1 MGALSEL
8 AATSYI
14 SPSNMALFNPTDKR
28 TVHFMGIGGAGMSA
42 LALIAR
48 RRGVAVSG
56 CDVDPSGAADLSA
69 LGVVVSQG
77 HDEAHLAGAR
87 AVIVT
92 AAIPSGHPELERARD
107 LGLLIVPRKVALAEL
122 IQGAQAVGISGT
134 HGKTTTTVMTTEA
147 LTAAGL
153 DPTGIAGGRV
163 SSWGGNARVAGD
175 ELFVVEADE
184 FDQAFLT
191 LYPTV
196 AVVNNVEPDHLE
208 CYGTMDAL
216 ENAFVEFA
224 GRARIAIA
232 SADDPGARKVAERV
246 GKKVLKFGVAA
257 DADIR
262 ISDVVQRADSTEA
275 RIVWRD
281 GRSVGLRLQ
290 VPGLHNL
297 RNAVAALGVV
307 DALGAPLEPAAAA
320 LGEFTGVGRRFE
332 RLGEFAGVAVVDDYA
347 HHPSE
352 LAATLSAAR
361 QAFPG
366 RRLVAVFQPHLYSR
380 TAAQGQAMGEAL
392 AAADLVIVTEIYPAR
407 EQPIA
412 GVSGQQVADAAERA
426 GADARFE
433 PTRAEVG
440 RTVYRVLRAGDVVL
454 TLGAGDIT
462 RVAPEL
468 VRWLSAA

>member
-1 MGALSEL
+1 
-8 AATSYI
+8 
-14 SPSNMALFNPTDKR
+14 MALFNPTDKR

-42 LALIAR
+42 LALIAC

-56 CDVDPSGAADLSA
+56 CDLDPSGAADLQGM
-69 LGVVVSQG
+69 GVRIWQG
-77 HDEAHLAGAR
+77 HDASHLAGVR
-87 AVIVT
+87 AVVVT
-92 AAIPSGHPELERARD
+92 AAVPASHPELERARE
-107 LGLLIVPRKVALAEL
+107 LGLAIVPRKVALAEL
-122 IQGAQAVGISGT
+122 IEGAQSVGISGT

-153 DPTGIAGGRV
+153 SPTGIAGGRV
-163 SSWGGNARVAGD
+163 SAWGGNARVAGD
-175 ELFVVEADE
+175 HLFVVEADE
-184 FDQAFLT
+184 FDKAFLT
-191 LYPTV
+191 LRPTV

-208 CYGTMDAL
+208 CYGSMAAL
-216 ENAFVEFA
+216 EDAFVEFA
-224 GRARIAIA
+224 GRAEVAVV
-232 SADDPGARKVAERV
+232 SADDPGARKVAARLGKRV
-246 GKKVLKFGVAA
+246 LSFGVDTGA
-257 DADIR
+257 DLHISQIVQHADR
-262 ISDVVQRADSTEA
+262 TEA
-275 RIVWRD
+275 RVRWRD
-281 GRSVGLRLQ
+281 GRSLALRLK

-307 DALGAPLEPAAAA
+307 DALEGSLEPAAAA
-320 LGEFTGVGRRFE
+320 LADFSGVGRRFE

-352 LAATLSAAR
+352 LTATLSAAR

-380 TAAQGQAMGEAL
+380 TAAHGQAMGQAL

-412 GVSGQQVADAAERA
+412 GVSGQQVAEAAERA

-440 RTVYRVLRAGDVVL
+440 RTVYKALRSGDVVL

>member
-1 MGALSEL
+1 
-8 AATSYI
+8 
-14 SPSNMALFNPTDKR
+14 MALFNPADKR

-56 CDVDPSGAADLSA
+56 CDVDPSGASDLSA
-69 LGVVVSQG
+69 LGVVVSPG
-77 HDEAHLAGAR
+77 HDGSHLQGAR
-87 AVIVT
+87 ALVVT
-92 AAIPSGHPELERARD
+92 AAVPAGHPELQRARD
-107 LGLLIVPRKVALAEL
+107 LGLPIVPRKVALAEL
-122 IQGAQAVGISGT
+122 IQGARAVGIAGT

-208 CYGTMDAL
+208 CYGSMDAL
-216 ENAFVEFA
+216 EDAFVEFA
-224 GRARIAIA
+224 GRAHVAIT
-232 SADDPGARKVAERV
+232 SADDAGARKVAERL
-246 GKKVLKFGVAA
+246 GTRARTFGLAQ

-262 ISDVVQRADSTEA
+262 ITSVTQQADRTDA

-281 GRSVGLRLQ
+281 GRSVALRLQ

-297 RNAVAALGVV
+297 RNAVAALGVA
-307 DALGAPLEPAAAA
+307 DALGAALEPAAAA
-320 LGEFTGVGRRFE
+320 LAAFTGVGRRFE

-380 TAAQGQAMGEAL
+380 TAAHGKAMGEAL

-407 EQPIA
+407 EQPIP
-412 GVSGQQVADAAERA
+412 GVSGQQVAAAAERA

-433 PTRAEVG
+433 PTRADVG
-440 RTVYRVLRAGDVVL
+440 KTVYHALRTGDVVL

>member
-1 MGALSEL
+1 
-8 AATSYI
+8 
-14 SPSNMALFNPTDKR
+14 
-28 TVHFMGIGGAGMSA
+28 
-42 LALIAR
+42 
-48 RRGVAVSG
+48 
-56 CDVDPSGAADLSA
+56 
-69 LGVVVSQG
+69 
-77 HDEAHLAGAR
+77 
-87 AVIVT
+87 
-92 AAIPSGHPELERARD
+92 
-107 LGLLIVPRKVALAEL
+107 
-122 IQGAQAVGISGT
+122 
-134 HGKTTTTVMTTEA
+134 
-147 LTAAGL
+147 
-153 DPTGIAGGRV
+153 
-163 SSWGGNARVAGD
+163 
-175 ELFVVEADE
+175 
-184 FDQAFLT
+184 
-191 LYPTV
+191 V

-208 CYGTMDAL
+208 CYGSMAAL
-216 ENAFVEFA
+216 EDAFVEFA
-224 GRARIAIA
+224 GRARIAIV
-232 SADDPGARKVAERV
+232 SADDPGAQKVGQRV
-246 GKKVLKFGVAA
+246 GTTVRRFGV
-257 DADIR
+257 DPNSDLR
-262 ISDVVQRADSTEA
+262 ISDVVQREDRTDA
-275 RIVWRD
+275 RVRWR
-281 GRSVGLRLQ
+281 GGGSIGLSLT

-307 DALGAPLEPAAAA
+307 EAMGGNLKPAAAA
-320 LGEFTGVGRRFE
+320 LNEFQGVGRRFE

-352 LAATLSAAR
+352 LTATLSAAR

-380 TAAQGQAMGEAL
+380 TAAHGQAMGQAL

-440 RTVYRVLRAGDVVL
+440 RTVYQALRAGDVVL

>member
-1 MGALSEL
+1 
-8 AATSYI
+8 
-14 SPSNMALFNPTDKR
+14 MALFNPTDKR

-48 RRGVAVSG
+48 RRGVTVSG

-69 LGVVVSQG
+69 LGVMVSQG
-77 HDEAHLAGAR
+77 HDGAHLAGAR
-87 AVIVT
+87 AVVVT
-92 AAIPSGHPELERARD
+92 AAVPPGHPELQRARE

-122 IQGAQAVGISGT
+122 IQGARAVGIAGT

-147 LTAAGL
+147 LAAAGL

-163 SSWGGNARVAGD
+163 STWGGNARVAGD

-232 SADDPGARKVAERV
+232 CADDPGARKVAERV
-246 GKKVLKFGVAA
+246 GKTVRTFGLAG
-257 DADIR
+257 DADIG
-262 ISDVVQRADSTEA
+262 ITDVVQRADRTEA
-275 RIVWRD
+275 KIIWHD
-281 GRSVGLRLQ
+281 GRSVALRLQ

-297 RNAVAALGVV
+297 RNAVAALSVA
-307 DALGAPLEPAAAA
+307 DALGAPLEPAAEA
-320 LGEFTGVGRRFE
+320 LGEFAGVGRRFE
-332 RLGEFAGVAVVDDYA
+332 RLGEFSGVAVVDDYA

-380 TAAQGQAMGEAL
+380 TAAHGQAMGEAL

-407 EQPIA
+407 EQPID
-412 GVSGQQVADAAERA
+412 GVSGRQVADAAVRA
-426 GADARFE
+426 GADAHFE

-440 RTVYRVLRAGDVVL
+440 KTVYRALKPGDVVL

-468 VRWLSAA
+468 IRWLSAA

>member
-1 MGALSEL
+1 
-8 AATSYI
+8 
-14 SPSNMALFNPTDKR
+14 MALFNPSDKR

-56 CDVDPSGAADLSA
+56 CDTDPSGAADLSA
-69 LGVVVSQG
+69 LGVVVTQG
-77 HDEAHLAGAR
+77 HDGAHLAGAR
-87 AVIVT
+87 AVVVT
-92 AAIPSGHPELERARD
+92 AAVPPGHPELQRARD
-107 LGLLIVPRKVALAEL
+107 LGLLIVPRKAALAEL
-122 IQGAQAVGISGT
+122 IQGARAVGISGT

-153 DPTGIAGGRV
+153 EPTGIAGGRV
-163 SSWGGNARVAGD
+163 TSWGGNALVAGD
-175 ELFVVEADE
+175 HLFVVEADE

-208 CYGTMDAL
+208 CYGSMEAL

-224 GRARIAIA
+224 GRAHVTIA
-232 SADDPGARKVAERV
+232 SADDPGARKVADRV
-246 GKKVLKFGVAA
+246 GKTVRTFGLTS

-262 ISDVVQRADSTEA
+262 ITDVVQRADRTEA
-275 RIVWRD
+275 RIRWRD
-281 GRSVGLRLQ
+281 GRMIDLRLQ

-297 RNAVAALGVV
+297 RNAVAALGVA
-307 DALGAPLEPAAAA
+307 DALDAALKPAAAA

-332 RLGEFAGVAVVDDYA
+332 RLGEFSGVAVVDDYA

-380 TAAQGQAMGEAL
+380 TAAHGEAMGEAL
-392 AAADLVIVTEIYPAR
+392 AAADVVIVTEIYAAR

-412 GVSGQQVADAAERA
+412 GVSGRQVADAAGRA

-440 RTVYRVLRAGDVVL
+440 RTVYGVLKAGDVVL

>member
-1 MGALSEL
+1 
-8 AATSYI
+8 
-14 SPSNMALFNPTDKR
+14 
-28 TVHFMGIGGAGMSA
+28 MSA
-42 LALIAR
+42 LALIAC

-56 CDVDPSGAADLSA
+56 CDVDLSGAGDLRA
-69 LGVVVSQG
+69 LGVELFQG
-77 HDEAHLAGAR
+77 HDGAHLVGAR
-87 AVIVT
+87 AIVVT
-92 AAIPSGHPELERARD
+92 AAVPSSHPELERARE
-107 LGLLIVPRKVALAEL
+107 LGLPVVPRKVALAEL
-122 IQGAQAVGISGT
+122 IEDADAVGISGT

-153 DPTGIAGGRV
+153 NPTGIAGGRV
-163 SSWGGNARVAGD
+163 STWGGNARVAGD
-175 ELFVVEADE
+175 KLFVVEADE
-184 FDQAFLT
+184 YDQAFLT

-208 CYGTMDAL
+208 CYGSMAAL
-216 ENAFVEFA
+216 EDAFVEFA
-224 GRARIAIA
+224 GRARIAIV
-232 SADDPGARKVAERV
+232 SADDPGARKVGQRLGTTV
-246 GKKVLKFGVAA
+246 RRFGI
-257 DADIR
+257 DPDSDLR
-262 ISDVVQRADSTEA
+262 ISDVVQREDRTEA
-275 RIVWRD
+275 RVRWRS
-281 GRSVGLRLQ
+281 GSSIALNLK

-307 DALGAPLEPAAAA
+307 EAMGGKLEPAAAA
-320 LGEFTGVGRRFE
+320 LNEFQGVGRRFE

-352 LAATLSAAR
+352 LTATLSAAR

-380 TAAQGQAMGEAL
+380 TAAHSEAMGQAL

-412 GVSGQQVADAAERA
+412 GVSGRQVADAAERA

-440 RTVYRVLRAGDVVL
+440 RTVYQTLRAGDVVL

>member
-1 MGALSEL
+1 
-8 AATSYI
+8 
-14 SPSNMALFNPTDKR
+14 MALFNPSDKR

-42 LALIAR
+42 LALIAC
-48 RRGVAVSG
+48 RRGVAVTG
-56 CDVDPSGAADLSA
+56 CDVDLSGAGDLRA
-69 LGVVVSQG
+69 LGVGLSEG
-77 HDEAHLAGAR
+77 HDPSHLAGVR
-87 AVIVT
+87 AVVVT
-92 AAIPSGHPELERARD
+92 AAVPSSHPELERARE
-107 LGLLIVPRKVALAEL
+107 LGLPIVPRKVALAEL
-122 IQGAQAVGISGT
+122 IEGADAVGISGT

-153 DPTGIAGGRV
+153 NPTGIAGGRV
-163 SSWGGNARVAGD
+163 STWGGNALVAGD
-175 ELFVVEADE
+175 QLFVVEADE

-191 LYPTV
+191 LHPKV

-208 CYGTMDAL
+208 CYGSMAAL
-216 ENAFVEFA
+216 EDAFVEFA
-224 GRARIAIA
+224 GRARIAIV
-232 SADDPGARKVAERV
+232 SADDPGARKVGQRV
-246 GKKVLKFGVAA
+246 GTTVRRFGLDP
-257 DADIR
+257 DADLR
-262 ISDVVQRADSTEA
+262 ISDVVQSEDRTKA
-275 RIVWRD
+275 RVRWR
-281 GRSVGLRLQ
+281 GGGSIGLNLK

-307 DALGAPLEPAAAA
+307 EAMGGKLEPAAAA
-320 LGEFTGVGRRFE
+320 LNEFQGVGRRFE

-352 LAATLSAAR
+352 LTATLSAAR

-380 TAAQGQAMGEAL
+380 TAAHGQAMGQAL

-440 RTVYRVLRAGDVVL
+440 RTVYQALRAGDVVL